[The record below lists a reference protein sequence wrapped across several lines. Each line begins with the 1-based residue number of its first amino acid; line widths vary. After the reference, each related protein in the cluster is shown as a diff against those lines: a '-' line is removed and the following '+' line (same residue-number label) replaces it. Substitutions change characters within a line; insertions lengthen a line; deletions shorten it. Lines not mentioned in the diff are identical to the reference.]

1 MASLTDDNAADGKT
15 GGTESLITG
24 WMGHWHERTTMKRV
38 RMTVAYDGT
47 SYCGWQFQPNGL
59 TIEEVLNRE
68 LTALLKEPIA
78 VTGASRTDAGVHARG
93 NIAVFDTENRMA
105 ADKICLAL
113 NQRLPEDIR
122 ILESE
127 EVAPGWHPRKANCI
141 KTYEY
146 RIMNRKVAM
155 PLERLYAYFCYYPLD
170 VGKMQQAAAY
180 LVGEHDFQSFCS
192 ARGQARDTVRTIYSL
207 DVTREGEMITIRI
220 SGSGF
225 LYNMV
230 RIIAGTLLK
239 VGIGIYPPEHV
250 AEILAARDR
259 KQAGQT
265 ALARGLTLVSME
277 YEKELPVWCH
287 VRVPEWSYHILQS
300 RIHTEQTAY
309 FWIEHCPDEEWDR
322 LLRRNIHHA
331 FQNGARKVWI
341 RDLEASRLKAG
352 DTYGYYKLACLLPDG
367 TEPAFLSRSGAE
379 SGNRDMDRGTPQPVG
394 SDVQTPDFTQ
404 EECAVIRTFDK
415 HLKTIENFQDGGWFC
430 ACDAG
435 SCF

>member
-1 MASLTDDNAADGKT
+1 
-15 GGTESLITG
+15 
-24 WMGHWHERTTMKRV
+24 
-38 RMTVAYDGT
+38 MTVAYDGT
-47 SYCGWQFQPNGL
+47 NYCGWQFQPNGI

-93 NIAVFDTENRMA
+93 NVAIFDTENRMA

-122 ILESE
+122 VLESE
-127 EVAPGWHPRKANCI
+127 EVAPDWHPRKANCT

-170 VGKMQQAAAY
+170 AGKMQQAAAC
-180 LVGEHDFQSFCS
+180 LIGEHDFQSFCS
-192 ARGQARDTVRTIYSL
+192 ARGQAKDTVRTIYSL
-207 DVTREGEMITIRI
+207 DVTREGEMITIRV
-220 SGSGF
+220 SGNGF

-239 VGIGIYPPEHV
+239 VGMGIYPPEHV

-265 ALARGLTLVSME
+265 ALARGLTLVSLE

-287 VRVPEWSYHILQS
+287 TCGAEWSYHILQS
-300 RIHTEQTAY
+300 HIAAEQTAY
-309 FWIEHCPDEEWDR
+309 LWIAHCPGEEWDR

-331 FQNGARKVWI
+331 FQNGARRVWI
-341 RDLEASRLKAG
+341 RDLEGSRLNAG
-352 DTYGYYKLACLLPDG
+352 DVYGYYELVPLPTDSAAFAG
-367 TEPAFLSRSGAE
+367 SPAFSSRSGDGEHAF
-379 SGNRDMDRGTPQPVG
+379 PV
-394 SDVQTPDFTQ
+394 PLCAPAFTR
-404 EECAVIRTFDK
+404 EEQAVIRTFDRNPEK
-415 HLKTIENFQDGGWFC
+415 EEALPGAGWLC
-430 ACDAG
+430 ACDTG
-435 SCF
+435 RENGGELSLKKSTQ